1 MALHEQHASVVG
13 CLFVRHQKVRSG
25 DFRIARFFVEV
36 RCERGDGEGEEGG
49 REGGDRHAGVGVES
63 YVCVRGGRGGGKKDQ
78 AGGGVLEGGVGIV
91 EDGGEDLVFES
102 AGTLQAGESGEL

>member
-1 MALHEQHASVVG
+1 M
-13 CLFVRHQKVRSG
+13 RSG
-25 DFRIARFFVEV
+25 DFRIARFFAEV
-36 RCERGDGEGEEGG
+36 RCEREDGEGEEGG
-49 REGGDRHAGVGVES
+49 REGGDRHTGVGVES

-102 AGTLQAGESGEL
+102 AGTLQAVESGEL

>member
-1 MALHEQHASVVG
+1 M
-13 CLFVRHQKVRSG
+13 
-25 DFRIARFFVEV
+25 RFFVEV

-78 AGGGVLEGGVGIV
+78 AGGEGGVGIV
-91 EDGGEDLVFES
+91 EDGGEDLVPELT
-102 AGTLQAGESGEL
+102 GTL